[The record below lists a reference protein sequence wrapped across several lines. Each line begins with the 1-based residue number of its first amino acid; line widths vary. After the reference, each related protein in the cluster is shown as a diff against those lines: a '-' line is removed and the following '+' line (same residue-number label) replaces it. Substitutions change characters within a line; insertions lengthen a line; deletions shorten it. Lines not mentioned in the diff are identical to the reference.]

1 MKRHWVLAV
10 AAAAAALA
18 LPAKADTLRD
28 QAAQQFQAIPSILPA
43 VHNNPITKAKIDLG
57 RALFFDPRLS
67 ASCISG
73 GAKFGHGSGGIVPL
87 RAA

>member
-57 RALFFDPRLS
+57 RALFFDPRL
-67 ASCISG
+67 
-73 GAKFGHGSGGIVPL
+73 
-87 RAA
+87 